1 MQGYSSGPYLY
12 RTFCASCHGD
22 AGRGD
27 GPVASLLRVPAPDL
41 TTIRGRHGGTFPRA
55 QMIAIVDGRTP
66 VAGHGRGEMPVWG
79 DVLRVTEGHDER
91 TIAARIEALVTYLE
105 SLQAGAAR

>member
-1 MQGYSSGPYLY
+1 
-12 RTFCASCHGD
+12 
-22 AGRGD
+22 
-27 GPVASLLRVPAPDL
+27 
-41 TTIRGRHGGTFPRA
+41 
-55 QMIAIVDGRTP
+55 
-66 VAGHGRGEMPVWG
+66 MPVWG